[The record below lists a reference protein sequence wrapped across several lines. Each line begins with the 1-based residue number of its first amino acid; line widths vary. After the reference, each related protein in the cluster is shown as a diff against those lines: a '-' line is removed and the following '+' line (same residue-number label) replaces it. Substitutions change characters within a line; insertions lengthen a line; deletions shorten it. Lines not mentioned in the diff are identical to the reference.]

1 MRRSSESN
9 GKAVLRYTVTSIRI
23 AGLPKLNRTLL
34 AALAALVLIAGNA
47 AAEPTATEQRIRE
60 LAQKQPTS
68 SVVFLE
74 VKLLEEGKDFFCN
87 EISANVASDEGFS
100 TSFVTQDA
108 HTVPFTGR
116 PGNGAT
122 YGGIAFLPAGTYT
135 VVSVRCKALVR
146 LNGRFARFRVGPN
159 EIVNT
164 GCLVIDFKT
173 GPMTLFER
181 RTFSG
186 RTSVEGLATKT
197 AQSLAERTPT
207 LFPKAAKRYMASNAA
222 TSAPKPSR

>member
-1 MRRSSESN
+1 MTP
-9 GKAVLRYTVTSIRI
+9 LHRI
-23 AGLPKLNRTLL
+23 LL
-34 AALAALVLIAGNA
+34 ATLAAFSLMLGSA

-74 VKLLEEGKDFFCN
+74 VKLLEEGKDYFCN
-87 EISANVASDEGFS
+87 VISVNVVSDEGYS
-100 TSFVTQDA
+100 TSFLTQNA
-108 HTVPFTGR
+108 HAVAFTGR
-116 PGNGAT
+116 AGDGAE
-122 YGGIAFLPAGTYT
+122 YGGTAFLPAGTYT
-135 VVSVRCKALVR
+135 VVSVECRSLLR
-146 LNGRFARFRVGPN
+146 LNGKFARFRVGPN
-159 EIVNT
+159 EIVNA

-186 RTSVEGLATKT
+186 RTSVEGTATKT
-197 AQSLAERTPT
+197 AQSLAERAPT

-222 TSAPKPSR
+222 TSGKKP

>member
-1 MRRSSESN
+1 MLIANACIPIHRS
-9 GKAVLRYTVTSIRI
+9 RMT
-23 AGLPKLNRTLL
+23 KLNRVFLATL
-34 AALAALVLIAGNA
+34 AALSLMAAGA

-74 VKLLEEGKDFFCN
+74 VKLLNEGKDYFCN
-87 EISANVASDEGFS
+87 VISVNVVSDQGFS
-100 TSFVTQDA
+100 ASFITQNA
-108 HTVPFTGR
+108 HAVPFTGR
-116 PGNGAT
+116 AGDGAT
-122 YGGIAFLPAGTYT
+122 YGGVAFLPAGTYT
-135 VVSVRCKALVR
+135 VASVECKSLLR
-146 LNGRFARFRVGPN
+146 LNGKFARFRVGPN

-186 RTSVEGLATKT
+186 RTSVEGLGTNA
-197 AQSLAERTPT
+197 AQSSTERAPT
-207 LFPKAAKRYMASNAA
+207 LFPKAAKRYMVSNAA
-222 TSAPKPSR
+222 TSGPKPSR